1 MAGAG
6 EGATSTAGV
15 ASRSGATEAWRD
27 GGAGVAAFEAGAG
40 VGAGA
45 ASGAGVALGENAADA
60 AGVGERALGGGATSA
75 GAMSMVV
82 VVKDE
87 GRKERAGDD
96 YRAELGPWQREFE
109 DCRRIRLLVKIGQSA
124 FVRLTFCD
132 GISHASVHRRCHF
145 CSHSLKVLGYVI
157 CDISALFPF
166 WARFSRDQSCDRA
179 PRLPRVG
186 IGPSCDWPR
195 TPRLDRP
202 PCPPPSI

>member
-1 MAGAG
+1 
-6 EGATSTAGV
+6 
-15 ASRSGATEAWRD
+15 
-27 GGAGVAAFEAGAG
+27 
-40 VGAGA
+40 
-45 ASGAGVALGENAADA
+45 
-60 AGVGERALGGGATSA
+60 
-75 GAMSMVV
+75 MVV

-109 DCRRIRLLVKIGQSA
+109 DCRRIRLLVKIGLSA

-166 WARFSRDQSCDRA
+166 WAHFSRDQSCDRA

-186 IGPSCDWPR
+186 IGPSCDWPLAR

-202 PCPPPSI
+202 PCPPPSSQTSSPATSATSPLSRNAPSPVSRTYSKTPASIHPPPTPPPPPTTILLSCESPFEALLCPS